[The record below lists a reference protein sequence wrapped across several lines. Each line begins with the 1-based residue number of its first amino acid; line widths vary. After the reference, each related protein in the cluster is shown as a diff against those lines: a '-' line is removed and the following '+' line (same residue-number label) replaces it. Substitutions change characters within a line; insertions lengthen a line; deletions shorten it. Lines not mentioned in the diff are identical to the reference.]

1 MPKATPFLACT
12 ATVTR
17 NMREQ
22 IVSIL
27 ELKNYAFVQAS
38 PDRPN
43 IYYEVRRCKD
53 IADDFDELVASLRR
67 ESVHAPRVI
76 VYCRSLD
83 MCAHLYLH
91 FLFELGKN
99 SYFPPGAEELCSNR
113 LFAMY
118 HSCTP
123 QHNKEVVLE
132 SLVRTDGV
140 VRIVFATI
148 ALGMGIDLRDVNTI
162 IHYGAPR
169 SLEDYFQES
178 GRGGRSGDPAKS
190 VIYWKPKDC
199 PSRKKIES
207 IHDQETAAVRRY
219 VENISECRRYQLL
232 TYFDPGFSRVD
243 SVSMACCDVCSSH

>member
-1 MPKATPFLACT
+1 
-12 ATVTR
+12 
-17 NMREQ
+17 
-22 IVSIL
+22 
-27 ELKNYAFVQAS
+27 
-38 PDRPN
+38 
-43 IYYEVRRCKD
+43 
-53 IADDFDELVASLRR
+53 
-67 ESVHAPRVI
+67 
-76 VYCRSLD
+76 
-83 MCAHLYLH
+83 MCAHLYSH

-113 LFAMY
+113 VFAMY
-118 HSCTP
+118 HSCSP

-132 SLVRTDGV
+132 SLVKTDGV

-169 SLEDYFQES
+169 NLEDYFQES

-199 PSRKKIES
+199 PSHKKIEN

-243 SVSMACCDVCSSH
+243 SESMACCDVCSSH